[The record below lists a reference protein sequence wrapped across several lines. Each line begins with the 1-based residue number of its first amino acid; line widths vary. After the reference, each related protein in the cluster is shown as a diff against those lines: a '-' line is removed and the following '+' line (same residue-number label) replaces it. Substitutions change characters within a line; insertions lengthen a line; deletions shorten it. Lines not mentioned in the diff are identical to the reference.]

1 MRYLGRIFH
10 GKVLSNRARASVR
23 TGSGRNA
30 RYVRLIPGRRPQDW
44 SPCSPDLTPC
54 DIYINAQMKHDP
66 VHGVF
71 KNSMPRN
78 EEHLREKIKVA
89 HENALNPEHI
99 RKTFQQVDALLVR

>member
-1 MRYLGRIFH
+1 
-10 GKVLSNRARASVR
+10 
-23 TGSGRNA
+23 
-30 RYVRLIPGRRPQDW
+30 
-44 SPCSPDLTPC
+44 
-54 DIYINAQMKHDP
+54 MKHDP